1 MKILKELIKRVVHCL
16 KEVFSAFGQSRWGI
30 NGGIDAMMESRQK
43 LERQQAAQRLKRQ
56 QLGIK
61 DK

>member
-1 MKILKELIKRVVHCL
+1 MKILIELIKRAVCCF
-16 KEVFSAFGQSRWGI
+16 KEISSTLGQSRWGM

-43 LERQQAAQRLKRQ
+43 LEQQQVAQRLKRQ

-61 DK
+61 E